1 VSASVPAATATA
13 SAKLDPVLVRTA
25 VALIV
30 GGITV
35 IFDST
40 IVSVALHQLSVD
52 LHASVSTIQLVSTGY
67 LLALGISIPLVGWLQ
82 GRLGGKRLWIAA
94 LALFLLGSVL
104 CSFAWDASSLIAFRV
119 VQGLGGG
126 AMLPLMLTILVQ
138 TAGGAGNLGR
148 LMAAVALPTALGP
161 ILGPVIGGVILNF
174 GSWRWL
180 FLVNVPLCLVGLF
193 LAWRLLPR
201 DQPSSPTRLDIVGFL
216 LLSPGLVGLLWG
228 FSNVSGDGGFGRID
242 VFLPLIVGGVL
253 IAAFALWAVR
263 RGVRAL
269 VDVQVLRHRATWSA
283 TVLMFLMGASLY
295 GAMLLLP
302 LYWQELR
309 GADALGAGLLLA
321 SQGVG
326 SLLSRTLAPRVM
338 GWIGARSTVI
348 IGFAIACLA
357 TLPFAFSDAGTS
369 IVWLEIVLLVRGF
382 GLSMVLIPLMSL
394 AFIGLDRAEVPHAS
408 IVTRVAQQ
416 IGGSV
421 GVAVLAVILTATAI
435 SSGSL
440 VTGFQVAFW
449 CAVGLTVLAILVAL
463 VLPGKKASAATAAA
477 ATPAVRTAE
486 KEAIAEDEV
495 EIA

>member
-1 VSASVPAATATA
+1 MSAPMSAAAP
-13 SAKLDPVLVRTA
+13 SARLDPTLVRTA
-25 VALIV
+25 VAIIV

-40 IVSVALHQLSVD
+40 IVSVALHQLTVD
-52 LHASVSTIQLVSTGY
+52 LHASVSTIQWVSTGY

-104 CSFAWDASSLIAFRV
+104 CSFAWDAPSLIAFRV

-126 AMLPLMLTILVQ
+126 AMLPLMMTILVQ
-138 TAGGAGNLGR
+138 AAGGAANLGK
-148 LMAAVALPTALGP
+148 LMAVVALPTALGP

-174 GSWRWL
+174 GSWQWL
-180 FLVNVPLCLVGLF
+180 FLVNVPLCLVGLL
-193 LAWRLLPR
+193 LAWRLLPK
-201 DQPSSPTRLDIVGFL
+201 DEPSPRTSLDIVGFL
-216 LLSPGLVGLLWG
+216 LLSPGLVALLWG
-228 FSNVSGDGGFGRID
+228 FSNVSGDGGFSRLD
-242 VFLPLIVGGVL
+242 VFLPLLGGAVL
-253 IAAFALWAVR
+253 IAAFAFWAVR
-263 RGVRAL
+263 RGARAL
-269 VDVQVLRHRATWSA
+269 VDVQVLRHRATWSS
-283 TVLMFLMGASLY
+283 TVLMFLMGASLF

-338 GWIGARSTVI
+338 GWIGARGTVI
-348 IGFAIACLA
+348 VGFAIAGLA
-357 TLPFAFSDAGTS
+357 TLPFAFADAGTS

-382 GLSMVLIPLMSL
+382 GLSLVMIPLMSL
-394 AFIGLDRAEVPHAS
+394 AFVGLDRTEVPHAS
-408 IVTRVAQQ
+408 IVTRVGQQ

-421 GVAVLAVILTATAI
+421 GVAVLAVVLTATAT

-449 CAVGLTVLAILVAL
+449 VAVGMTIAAVLVAL
-463 VLPGKKASAATAAA
+463 VLPGKKVLGASAAASA
-477 ATPAVRTAE
+477 PAVRAVEADAAAE
-486 KEAIAEDEV
+486 EKVEAV
-495 EIA
+495 